1 MTRRGFALAVVALL
15 GIALT
20 AALTWSIGRLAGQ
33 HIGLASAP
41 LSVIH
46 GLAPAS
52 PAPAERPQAES
63 GHRPVHRREMTIHG
77 STSTA
82 AAVALPTAAP
92 SAPVAPVT
100 QPPAAAPP
108 TTVTVNQASSA
119 PKRSPARGSSVGG
132 DGRDGSG
139 DSGGG
144 SGSSGGPGSSGAP
157 GGSGHS
163 GSGRDD

>member
-1 MTRRGFALAVVALL
+1 MTRRGFAFAVVALL

-20 AALTWSIGRLAGQ
+20 VALTWSIGRLAGQ

-52 PAPAERPQAES
+52 PAPAEHPQAAS
-63 GHRPVHRREMTIHG
+63 GHRPVHRRETTIHG

-82 AAVALPTAAP
+82 GAVVLPTTAP
-92 SAPVAPVT
+92 AAPVAPLT
-100 QPPAAAPP
+100 QPPAAAP
-108 TTVTVNQASSA
+108 TTSVTVNQASSA
-119 PKRSPARGSSVGG
+119 ANSSPARTGAGSSVGG

-144 SGSSGGPGSSGAP
+144 SGSAGGSGS
-157 GGSGHS
+157 SGHS